1 MKITS
6 YPINKPLKGIIIL
19 PGDKSI
25 SHRSIIIS
33 SIAMGKTKIVNL
45 LESEDVHRTI
55 NALKKLG
62 VKIYKKNNHTVVYG
76 KGLNSLKKSKQKIF
90 LGNSGTSAR
99 LLTGL
104 LSSQSFDTIIKGDKS
119 LSSRPMDRIINPLKK
134 MNARFESKN
143 DHLPLKIIGN
153 KLNNYRHNILI
164 PSAPSI

>member
-99 LLTGL
+99 LLIGL
-104 LSSQSFDTIIKGDKS
+104 LSNQNFNSFYN
-119 LSSRPMDRIINPLKK
+119 PIN
-134 MNARFESKN
+134 
-143 DHLPLKIIGN
+143 
-153 KLNNYRHNILI
+153 
-164 PSAPSI
+164 